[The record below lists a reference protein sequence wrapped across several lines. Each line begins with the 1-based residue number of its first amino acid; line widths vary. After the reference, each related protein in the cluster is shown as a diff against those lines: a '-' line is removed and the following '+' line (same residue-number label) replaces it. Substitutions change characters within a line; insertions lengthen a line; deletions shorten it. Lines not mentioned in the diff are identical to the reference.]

1 MSQQII
7 KATKSTRPTT
17 QGLDRQ
23 WYVIDA
29 SKLPIG
35 RLATE
40 AARILMGKNLP
51 TYSQDVNMGGVVV
64 VINASKSVLT
74 GQKPEK
80 KMYFRHSGYLGG
92 LKATSFNQYQ
102 AKNPKFPIYKA
113 IKGMLPKNRMQD
125 VRMNNL
131 VHIFPEGHNFTKEMI
146 QVN

>member
-1 MSQQII
+1 MSQALI
-7 KATKSTRPTT
+7 KKTTSTRPSTA
-17 QGLDRQ
+17 GLDRQ

-40 AARILMGKNLP
+40 AARILMGKNLAN
-51 TYSQDVNMGGVVV
+51 YAQDVNMGGVVV
-64 VINASKSVLT
+64 VINAKNSVLT
-74 GQKPEK
+74 GKKSEK
-80 KMYFRHSGYLGG
+80 KVYFSHSGYLGG
-92 LKATSFNQYQ
+92 LKATSYADYQ
-102 AKNPKFPIYKA
+102 VKNPAMPIYKA
-113 IKGMLPKNRMQD
+113 IKGMLPKNRQQD

>member
-64 VINASKSVLT
+64 VINASKSILT

-102 AKNPKFPIYKA
+102 VKNPKFPIYKA
-113 IKGMLPKNRMQD
+113 IKGMLPKNRQQD